1 MGHIIIGLIGLAI
14 IYGLIVSRGFRIFL
28 GLVVVGVVIW
38 FAVANDRAEKR
49 RVADGAATV
58 AKQAKE
64 KIRQAELWSK
74 VSPALVELRNPQL
87 APDGTM
93 DFQLTGSI
101 KNLSDQSLSGFEIEV
116 TARDCTNKCE
126 TIGHST
132 DVLWTDVPPHEVRGV
147 SGRITMISLPQL
159 RGKFVPQFAVKQ
171 VYAGDFLDQWSAR

>member
-1 MGHIIIGLIGLAI
+1 MGHFIVGLIALAI
-14 IYGLIVSRGFRIFL
+14 IYGLIASRGFRIFL

-38 FAVANDRAEKR
+38 FFLASDQAEKQKL
-49 RVADGAATV
+49 ADEASAAM
-58 AKQAKE
+58 KQANE

-87 APDGTM
+87 APDGTV

-132 DVLWTDVPPHEVRGV
+132 DVLWTDIPPHEVRALAGE
-147 SGRITMISLPQL
+147 L
-159 RGKFVPQFAVKQ
+159 R
-171 VYAGDFLDQWSAR
+171 